1 MDKTEKSR
9 KEVLEQME
17 IQKTILEKLE
27 GVCSVL
33 MERLAPISHQEPPS
47 AKGEGEDVVAL
58 VPIANDLKNNNDC
71 ICRVNDR
78 LGGIIARLEL

>member
-1 MDKTEKSR
+1 MDNAEKRR

-47 AKGEGEDVVAL
+47 TKGEGEDVVAL
-58 VPIANDLKNNNDC
+58 VPIAEELKAYNEC

-78 LGGIIARLEL
+78 LGGIIDRLEL